1 MTPLRTLKR
10 FYTGVSVRP
19 HREGYEIA
27 LVTPLGVHAHD
38 ARPVRTP
45 LGLALVLPVEA
56 LAAAVAAEWEAQ
68 QTEIVPARMP
78 LTQIANTALD
88 RVGPN
93 RESFR
98 AGIAAFGRNDLLCQ
112 RAEAPADLVRRQ
124 QEQWDPLLGWAA
136 ERYGAR
142 LAVGAG
148 VMPIAQPMDAIA
160 ALETA
165 LAGLDDWTL
174 AALGVAAAASESLVL
189 ALAVIEG
196 RIGAEKAF
204 ALAVLDEVWQNER
217 WGEDREAAARR
228 GAIAADLAA
237 ATRFVRLLGGPHFP
251 VA

>member
-1 MTPLRTLKR
+1 MRTLKR

-27 LVTPLGVHAHD
+27 LDG
-38 ARPVRTP
+38 RPVRTP
-45 LGLALVLPVEA
+45 LGLALVLPTEA

-68 QTEIVPARMP
+68 KAEIVLARMP
-78 LTQIANTALD
+78 LTQIASTALD

-98 AGIAAFGRNDLLCQ
+98 AGVAAFGRNDLLCQ

-124 QEQWDPLLGWAA
+124 EERWDPLLKWAA
-136 ERYGAR
+136 ERFGAR

-148 VMPIAQPMDAIA
+148 VMPIAQPMDAVA

-165 LAGLDDWTL
+165 LAGLDIWTL
-174 AALGVAAAASESLVL
+174 AALGVAAVASESLVL
-189 ALAVIEG
+189 ALAVVEG
-196 RIGAEKAF
+196 RIGEEEAF
-204 ALAVLDEVWQNER
+204 SLAALDEVWQNER

-228 GAIAADLAA
+228 DAIAADLAA
-237 ATRFVRLLGGPHFP
+237 AARFVRLLGGLGFT
-251 VA
+251 VS

>member
-1 MTPLRTLKR
+1 MGRMRTLKR
-10 FYTGVSVRP
+10 FYTGVNVRP

-27 LVTPLGVHAHD
+27 LD
-38 ARPVRTP
+38 SRPVRTP
-45 LGLALVLPVEA
+45 LGLALALPTEA

-78 LTQIANTALD
+78 LTGIANTALD
-88 RVGPN
+88 RVGSD

-98 AGIAAFGRNDLLCQ
+98 VAVAAYGRNDLLCQ

-124 QEQWDPLLGWAA
+124 EEQWDPLLGWAA
-136 ERYGAR
+136 ERHGAR

-148 VMPIAQPMDAIA
+148 VMPIAQSIDAIA

-174 AALGVAAAASESLVL
+174 AALGVATAASGSLVL
-189 ALAVIEG
+189 ALAVVED
-196 RIGAEKAF
+196 RIGGEEAF

-217 WGEDREAAARR
+217 WGEDREAVARR
-228 GAIAADLAA
+228 DAIAADLAA
-237 ATRFVRLLGGPHFP
+237 AARFVRLLGGLNF
-251 VA
+251 ALA